1 MRQTLPTANACIIQ
15 LAPQVDSLPVPLAV
29 TVAKKNLTQASGST
43 AFGNSLQQGNN
54 WALLVQGCS
63 GG

>member
-1 MRQTLPTANACIIQ
+1 MRQTLPTTSACIIQ

-43 AFGNSLQQGNN
+43 ALGSSLQQGNN